1 LNEEKLCQVL
11 ANQTRAL
18 QKKRS
23 QAASHVHQ
31 LPIKP
36 PQKPA
41 SLRVPEMA
49 AQVQTSSQ
57 RKMVAEVAQNSA
69 LQTPM
74 HHALHAPRVHSLKLV
89 LQRLTA
95 QAATAGLQEMSV
107 AVHQVARL
115 MATAMTEL
123 LAKTAADTR
132 VVQSALHTVAMIVR
146 LALVIVTHARHT
158 ATAMTVRLAK
168 TAVDTRVVQ
177 SVLHT
182 VVQVQLPVVATVV
195 K

>member
-23 QAASHVHQ
+23 QAASHAHQ

-36 PQKPA
+36 LQSRA
-41 SLRVPEMA
+41 SLRVPETV

-57 RKMVAEVAQNSA
+57 RKTAAVVVQNSA

-74 HHALHAPRVHSLKLV
+74 HLAHLAPRVHSLKLV
-89 LQRLTA
+89 LQK
-95 QAATAGLQEMSV
+95 
-107 AVHQVARL
+107 L
-115 MATAMTEL
+115 MAHATSVQATVATIGL
-123 LAKTAADTR
+123 LAKTAVDTR
-132 VVQSALHTVAMIVR
+132 VVQSVLHMVATIVR
-146 LALVIVTHARHT
+146 LALEIVTHVLHT
-158 ATAMTVRLAK
+158 ETAMTVRLAPM
-168 TAVDTRVVQ
+168 TAADTRVVQ